1 MRIRVAGAECAI
13 SVSYNQCKHERH
25 QRCDTDR
32 GIDRMP
38 DPVCA
43 ATSEV
48 LSHYRRSGKAQR
60 HHRQEQ
66 RLHHARAD
74 SETGL
79 FASGR
84 GYVRKKF
91 CRLCRLVVATAIVG
105 LMRSRAVGESEEELR
120 QTHASASFVDEG

>member
-1 MRIRVAGAECAI
+1 
-13 SVSYNQCKHERH
+13 
-25 QRCDTDR
+25 
-32 GIDRMP
+32 MP

-91 CRLCRLVVATAIVG
+91 CRRLSTCRGNRDCRTYAVAGGGRIGGGTPADTRFRQLCR
-105 LMRSRAVGESEEELR
+105 
-120 QTHASASFVDEG
+120 

>member
-1 MRIRVAGAECAI
+1 
-13 SVSYNQCKHERH
+13 
-25 QRCDTDR
+25 
-32 GIDRMP
+32 MP

-84 GYVRKKF
+84 GYVRKKI
-91 CRLCRLVVATAIVG
+91 L
-105 LMRSRAVGESEEELR
+105 SP
-120 QTHASASFVDEG
+120 FVDLSRQPRL